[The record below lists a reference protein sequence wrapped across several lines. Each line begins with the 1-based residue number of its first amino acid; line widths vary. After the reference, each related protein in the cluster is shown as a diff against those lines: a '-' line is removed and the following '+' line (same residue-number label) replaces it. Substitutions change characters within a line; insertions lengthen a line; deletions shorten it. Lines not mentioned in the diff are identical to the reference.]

1 MLRSC
6 CLVLLFMHCA
16 VVTRAQSETSPQL
29 PGKGL
34 VLMAPDSAFSVGL
47 RFRIQNRAGFVF
59 SEMADGSWALT
70 TSEFRVRRL
79 RLRLDGFV
87 LNPKWAYAVQLSFSR
102 ADQDWDNSKVPNVL
116 RDAMIFYRPNKRL
129 TFAFG
134 QGKLPGNRQRVVSSG
149 EQQFADRSI
158 VNATFN
164 IDRDFGFHTTW
175 IAWQRKA
182 SWILK
187 AAISSGEGRNEGITS
202 FASVNPGLCYTGRI
216 EYLPFGM
223 FDQKGDAF
231 EADLAREHEPK
242 LSIGGGYSYNEFS
255 VRTGG
260 QIGESLHKPISTFS
274 FITDALFKYRG
285 FSLYS
290 EYIQRN
296 TPGEA
301 VSIDASGQ
309 LPPRYV
315 FMGQG
320 FLLQSGYL
328 FKKNWEIAARYAQVE
343 PRGSIRNFERERHN
357 YSLCFSRY
365 LRGHRMKIQSDITY
379 ETLQNSFSGLRT
391 GRNFQWRFQIELGI

>member
-1 MLRSC
+1 MLRIC
-6 CLVLLFMHCA
+6 CLIAIIAHCSI
-16 VVTRAQSETSPQL
+16 VSLAQSEKSPQL

-59 SEMADGSWALT
+59 SEQADGSWALT

-87 LNPKWAYAVQLSFSR
+87 LNPKWTYAVQLSFSR
-102 ADQDWDNSKVPNVL
+102 ADQDWDNSNVPNVL

-129 TFAFG
+129 TLAFG
-134 QGKLPGNRQRVVSSG
+134 QGKLPGNRQRVISSG

-164 IDRDFGFHTTW
+164 IDRDFGFHATW
-175 IAWQRKA
+175 IAWQRKS

-187 AAISSGEGRNEGITS
+187 AAISSGEGRNEGITG
-202 FASVNPGLCYTGRI
+202 FAAANPGLCYTGRI

-223 FDQKGDAF
+223 FDQKGDGF
-231 EADLAREHEPK
+231 EADLARERRPK
-242 LSIGGGYSYNEFS
+242 LSIGGGYSYNELAM
-255 VRTGG
+255 RTGG
-260 QIGESLHKPISTFS
+260 QIGESLHKPISALS
-274 FITDALFKYRG
+274 LITDALFKYQG
-285 FSLYS
+285 FSLYG

-296 TPGEA
+296 TTGEA
-301 VSIDASGQ
+301 ITIDASGQ

-315 FMGQG
+315 FVGQG
-320 FLLQSGYL
+320 FMLQSGYL
-328 FKKNWEIAARYAQVE
+328 FKKNWEIAARYAQVQ
-343 PRGSIRNFERERHN
+343 PRGSVRNFERERRN

-365 LRGHRMKIQSDITY
+365 LRGHRMKIQSDIIY
-379 ETLQNSFSGLRT
+379 ETLQNSFSGLPN
-391 GRNFQWRFQIELGI
+391 GRNFQWRFQFELGI